1 MINKLK
7 TAYSNYALKIFF
19 TLLASSVIYSCSND
33 DDPEDIHEHENITR
47 VSIVF
52 AEGSNSET
60 VTWDDGSTPPSITL
74 DVDKVYTASIYFY
87 DASNPNDIEDI
98 TPEIREEVNEHY
110 VLYEIA
116 GV

>member
-52 AEGSNSET
+52 KKALIVRQLLGMM
-60 VTWDDGSTPPSITL
+60 VQHHHL
-74 DVDKVYTASIYFY
+74 
-87 DASNPNDIEDI
+87 
-98 TPEIREEVNEHY
+98 
-110 VLYEIA
+110 
-116 GV
+116 

>member
-47 VSIVF
+47 VSIVCLLYTSPSPRDIS
-52 AEGSNSET
+52 GSRM
-60 VTWDDGSTPPSITL
+60 PSS
-74 DVDKVYTASIYFY
+74 A
-87 DASNPNDIEDI
+87 
-98 TPEIREEVNEHY
+98 
-110 VLYEIA
+110 
-116 GV
+116 

>member
-52 AEGSNSET
+52 
-60 VTWDDGSTPPSITL
+60 
-74 DVDKVYTASIYFY
+74 
-87 DASNPNDIEDI
+87 
-98 TPEIREEVNEHY
+98 
-110 VLYEIA
+110 
-116 GV
+116 